1 MLQSSWKGEV
11 CKIFSKCSIK
21 WQHKN
26 ISHQNNHRI
35 LMKKLPQLSCLWTL
49 FSLPSLIFT
58 PVCAA
63 LHVDL
68 GWRMVTRCSVQEE
81 GTGPAT
87 HTLYIDTTPGTWTP
101 QSDTTHT
108 LDKVG
113 ILTILTIFL
122 GQITSGD
129 LKWNSG
135 RCRETP
141 ALNQILFDLAGH

>member
-1 MLQSSWKGEV
+1 MSTVVVPLNTFLPPLSDFYPRV
-11 CKIFSKCSIK
+11 CG
-21 WQHKN
+21 
-26 ISHQNNHRI
+26 
-35 LMKKLPQLSCLWTL
+35 P
-49 FSLPSLIFT
+49 
-58 PVCAA
+58 AG
-63 LHVDL
+63 DL
-68 GWRMVTRCSVQEE
+68 GWRMVTRCSVQDE

-129 LKWNSG
+129 LK
-135 RCRETP
+135 
-141 ALNQILFDLAGH
+141 